1 MEERALLLGDKAELA
16 MDKKRDLMLIDY
28 FLLSWERRN
37 WERRRLQL
45 ALDAPAKWWLEP
57 VGVHLICPPG
67 SFPHSIHV
75 N

>member
-57 VGVHLICPPG
+57 VGVHQICPPG